1 MANTKVSENSNNNKN
16 QGSLNSNHSTKDNND
31 TMKDIKKDVD
41 EYDLSTEYFTKKEME
56 SDGEDF

>member
-1 MANTKVSENSNNNKN
+1 MGSTNASGNLNNNKK
-16 QGSLNSNHSTKDNND
+16 QGSLNSNHATKDNND

-41 EYDLSTEYFTKKEME
+41 EYDLSTEYFTKKELE